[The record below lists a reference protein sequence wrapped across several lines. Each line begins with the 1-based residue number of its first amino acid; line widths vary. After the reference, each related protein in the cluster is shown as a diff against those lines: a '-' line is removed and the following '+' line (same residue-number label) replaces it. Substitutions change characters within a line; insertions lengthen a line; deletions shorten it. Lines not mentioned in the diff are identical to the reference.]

1 MLELRVLSPIA
12 KVFPLEAPPACTP
25 RFAGL
30 RNEVISFQLA
40 YRPADPDWSER
51 TYLRLEIDSSVRDR
65 FHVRR
70 VKCVPVRMPALTNAD
85 EHYLNGK
92 QPGLYPDILDEIPPH
107 GLRMLPGQW
116 EALWFD
122 FRPDGLTG
130 DHAAVIRLYDEE
142 QGSLLGETE
151 IALHVVDA
159 ELPPQ
164 TLIHT
169 KWLHTDCLA
178 DWYGVEVFSEDYW
191 RITENYVRCAVEHGI
206 NAILTPTHTPPLDTR
221 VGTYRPTVQLVDV
234 TLENGRYSFGFEK
247 LERWV
252 DMCRRCGAE
261 YYEIAHFFTQWGAR
275 FAPQIVAK
283 TDEGVKRIF
292 GWDTPATG
300 KAYAAFLDAYLP
312 ALLAELE
319 KLGVADRAIFHI
331 SDEPSAE
338 HLPNYLAAK
347 ALVQKHLGSHLIVD
361 ALSEPAFYDSGAV
374 EHPIPGSNH
383 IEPFLERH
391 VPDLW
396 TYYCIGQ
403 GVDVSNLFVGM
414 SGARTRVLGA
424 QLYKF
429 DIKGF
434 LQWGFNFYYAQFSDY
449 LINPYLDTDN
459 ERFTPAG
466 DAYQVYPGRDGKPVA
481 SMRLM
486 LILQALQDLRAMQ
499 LLEKLAGREAVL
511 KLIDEGV
518 EPIRFASYPRSDE
531 YVLGLRE
538 KINAEIEK
546 RL

>member
-12 KVFPLEAPPACTP
+12 KVFPLEAPPACVP

-51 TYLRLEIDSSVRDR
+51 TYLRLEIDSPVRDR

-92 QPGLYPDILDEIPPH
+92 QPGLYPDILDEIPSH

-142 QGSLLGETE
+142 EGSLLGETE

-191 RITENYVRCAVEHGI
+191 RITENYVRCAIEHGI

-234 TLENGRYSFGFEK
+234 RLENGRYSFGFEK

-261 YYEIAHFFTQWGAR
+261 Y
-275 FAPQIVAK
+275 
-283 TDEGVKRIF
+283 
-292 GWDTPATG
+292 
-300 KAYAAFLDAYLP
+300 
-312 ALLAELE
+312 
-319 KLGVADRAIFHI
+319 
-331 SDEPSAE
+331 
-338 HLPNYLAAK
+338 
-347 ALVQKHLGSHLIVD
+347 
-361 ALSEPAFYDSGAV
+361 
-374 EHPIPGSNH
+374 
-383 IEPFLERH
+383 
-391 VPDLW
+391 
-396 TYYCIGQ
+396 
-403 GVDVSNLFVGM
+403 
-414 SGARTRVLGA
+414 
-424 QLYKF
+424 
-429 DIKGF
+429 
-434 LQWGFNFYYAQFSDY
+434 
-449 LINPYLDTDN
+449 
-459 ERFTPAG
+459 
-466 DAYQVYPGRDGKPVA
+466 
-481 SMRLM
+481 
-486 LILQALQDLRAMQ
+486 
-499 LLEKLAGREAVL
+499 
-511 KLIDEGV
+511 
-518 EPIRFASYPRSDE
+518 
-531 YVLGLRE
+531 
-538 KINAEIEK
+538 
-546 RL
+546 